1 MKRVHHSPQLY
12 PRAEVMIPT
21 WPMCVQIYL
30 ACAYWICMALAFRT
44 VVIHNMVEAD
54 TFRIKSG
61 GSTSGQRYRNGPEF
75 VMCNQIYGYLFTR
88 R

>member
-1 MKRVHHSPQLY
+1 
-12 PRAEVMIPT
+12 
-21 WPMCVQIYL
+21 
-30 ACAYWICMALAFRT
+30 MALAFRT